1 MNNNVFSHK
10 TTFSLEDI
18 AKETVEGLY
27 TQLEQAG
34 LFLRSW
40 HFPSRELVVRTSD
53 QRKGPL
59 RIDLYDF
66 RAGPEAMVTV
76 IKEDDQLVTNF
87 TNLQSF
93 GPGELK
99 VYMKGV
105 LRMHEMM
112 PKYDPMPTKAP
123 VGFCAKPDP
132 ASTKASPDW
141 ESHGGMLVKYPDGDK
156 E

>member
-27 TQLEQAG
+27 AQLEQAG

-40 HFPSRELVVRTSD
+40 HFPSRELVVRTS
-53 QRKGPL
+53 GPREGAL
-59 RIDLYDF
+59 RIDVYDF
-66 RAGPEAMVTV
+66 RASPEPMVVV

-112 PKYDPMPTKAP
+112 PKHDINNPETFKAP
-123 VGFCAKPDP
+123 PGWG
-132 ASTKASPDW
+132 SQ
-141 ESHGGMLVKYPDGDK
+141 GGMLVKYPDGDK